1 MQPAASQKLRQSI
14 NCGFLTKRI
23 DDGQRIFSRFLCELF
38 LVLGLFNFAS
48 KILFVVLHNGKRH
61 TPRIIN
67 ALKTDVHR
75 NHKQQTVR
83 SHTINTI
90 VLVNYEDQPLY
101 VIEEKSVFI
110 LRRNEY
116 SLEENASS

>member
-23 DDGQRIFSRFLCELF
+23 DDGQRIFSHFFSVNSLHF
-38 LVLGLFNFAS
+38 LVLGLFNFPS
-48 KILFVVLHNGKRH
+48 KILFVLLHNGKRH

-75 NHKQQTVR
+75 SHKQLTVR
-83 SHTINTI
+83 SHTIDTT
-90 VLVNYEDQPLY
+90 VLVNYEDQPIY
-101 VIEEKSVFI
+101 VIEEKNRYLF
-110 LRRNEY
+110 
-116 SLEENASS
+116 